1 MDPEPGAN
9 RDPFIQS
16 KLLNAFDD
24 EFYSDE
30 EDKSLDISLYRNQL
44 LSNTVKPVFFK
55 EDDVSSRGMVIDC
68 LGNDDYSIIS
78 YDTEEK
84 SLKRQFKCKFCDK
97 IFDKSCSLGN
107 TASPIPLSL
116 PHSSASRKK
125 LGLVS
130 APAAEL
136 IRAARTGRF
145 LYQGCQVAGHSIRAE
160 EEKTTCQHARAK

>member
-1 MDPEPGAN
+1 MDPEPNAN

-16 KLLNAFDD
+16 KQQNAFDD

-30 EDKSLDISLYRNQL
+30 DDKSLDISLYRNQL

-84 SLKRQFKCKFCDK
+84 SLKR
-97 IFDKSCSLGN
+97 
-107 TASPIPLSL
+107 
-116 PHSSASRKK
+116 
-125 LGLVS
+125 
-130 APAAEL
+130 
-136 IRAARTGRF
+136 
-145 LYQGCQVAGHSIRAE
+145 
-160 EEKTTCQHARAK
+160 